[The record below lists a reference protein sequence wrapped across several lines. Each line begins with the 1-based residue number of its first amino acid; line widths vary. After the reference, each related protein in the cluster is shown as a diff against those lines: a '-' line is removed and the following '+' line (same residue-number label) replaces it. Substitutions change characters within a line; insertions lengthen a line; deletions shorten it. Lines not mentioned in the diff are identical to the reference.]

1 MTPKEKAE
9 ELVGKCFDTF
19 INDEDEHYVGTA
31 WKLSKQC
38 ALIAVDEIL
47 NSNPYTYIEK
57 GGSDSRGDWSYK
69 EAQSNKKYWEEVKQ
83 EIEKL

>member
-19 INDEDEHYVGTA
+19 VNDEDEHYVETA

-38 ALIAVDEIL
+38 ALIVVDEIIKVL
-47 NSNPYTYIEK
+47 PQQEYLE
-57 GGSDSRGDWSYK
+57 DRGEYS
-69 EAQSNKKYWEEVKQ
+69 ENRERIYWQEVKQ
-83 EIEKL
+83 EINLL

>member
-9 ELVGKCFDTF
+9 ELYNKYEQLGKDFTRGVSMAEF
-19 INDEDEHYVGTA
+19 A
-31 WKLSKQC
+31 KQC

-47 NSNPYTYIEK
+47 NSNPHIYIEI
-57 GGSDSRGDWSYK
+57 GGSDCRGDWSYK
-69 EAQSNKKYWEEVKQ
+69 EAQSNQLYWQEVKQ